1 MFTYRLIIEYD
12 GTHLAGFQRQDGTP
26 VKTVQGELEAAL
38 ARITKVPTPVRGAS
52 RTDAG
57 VHALGQV
64 VAFDLERPL
73 PIKAFERG
81 LNAEL
86 PRSIVVRAASEVEPG
101 WNPKR
106 SARGK
111 HYRYTYWNERA
122 PTALDRHRV
131 WHVPLP
137 LDLARMQAAAAHFVG
152 THDFES
158 FRAADCPARHGR
170 RTMYRAEV
178 ERQGPRVIF
187 EVVGNAFC
195 RNMVRIFA
203 GTLRDVGL
211 GRIEPE
217 SLPERILARDR
228 TAAGMTAPPQ
238 GLVLVEVIYDD
249 RLPPR
254 PAGQ

>member
-1 MFTYRLIIEYD
+1 MPTYRLIIEYD

-38 ARITKVPTPVRGAS
+38 ARITKVATPVRGAS

-73 PIKAFERG
+73 PLAAFERG

-86 PRSIVVRAASEVEPG
+86 PRNIVVRSAAEAEPG

-106 SARGK
+106 AARGK
-111 HYRYTYWNERA
+111 LYRYLYWNERS

-137 LDLARMQAAAAHFVG
+137 LDVDAMQLAAEALVG
-152 THDFES
+152 THDFQS
-158 FRAADCPARHGR
+158 FRSADCPARHGI
-170 RTMYRAEV
+170 RTMYRLEV
-178 ERQGPRVIF
+178 RREGPRVVF
-187 EVVGNAFC
+187 EVLGNAFC

-211 GRIEPE
+211 GRIPPE

-228 TAAGMTAPPQ
+228 TRAGMTAPAQ

-254 PAGQ
+254 AAGW

>member
-1 MFTYRLIIEYD
+1 MYTYRLIIEYD
-12 GTHLAGFQRQDGTP
+12 GTHLAGYQRQDGAR
-26 VKTVQGELEAAL
+26 VRTVQGELEAAL
-38 ARITKVPTPVRGAS
+38 ARITKAPTPVRGAS

-73 PIKAFERG
+73 PIAAFERG

-86 PRSIVVRAASEVEPG
+86 PRSIAVKSAALVEPG

-111 HYRYTYWNERA
+111 LYRYTYWNERA
-122 PTALDRHRV
+122 PTALLRHRV

-137 LDLARMQAAAAHFVG
+137 LDAEAMHRAAQALVG
-152 THDFES
+152 THDFQS
-158 FRAADCPARHGR
+158 FRSADCPARHGV
-170 RTMYRAEV
+170 RTMYRLEV
-178 ERQGPRVIF
+178 RREGPAVVF
-187 EVVGNAFC
+187 EVLGNAFC

-211 GRIEPE
+211 GRIDPE
-217 SLPERILARDR
+217 SLPERLRARDR
-228 TAAGMTAPPQ
+228 TAAGMTAPAQ

-254 PAGQ
+254 GEGW